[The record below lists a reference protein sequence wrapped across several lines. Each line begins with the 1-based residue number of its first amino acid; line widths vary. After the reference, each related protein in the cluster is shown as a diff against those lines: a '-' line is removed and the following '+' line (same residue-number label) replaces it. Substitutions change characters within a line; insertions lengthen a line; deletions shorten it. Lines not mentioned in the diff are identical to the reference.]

1 MEVAKTV
8 VRLDQII
15 SDIMESIKNLPANAI
30 IDISKSLMFYAEK
43 IKKEEE
49 EFGKLDTK
57 IIS

>member
-15 SDIMESIKNLPANAI
+15 SEIMESIKNLPANAI
-30 IDISKSLMFYAEK
+30 IDISKSLMFYAEQ

-49 EFGKLDTK
+49 KFGKLDTK

>member
-8 VRLDQII
+8 VRLDKII
-15 SDIMESIKNLPANAI
+15 SDIMETIKNLPANAI

-49 EFGKLDTK
+49 KFGKLDTK

>member
-1 MEVAKTV
+1 MEVVKTV

-15 SDIMESIKNLPANAI
+15 SEIMESIKNLPANAI
-30 IDISKSLMFYAEK
+30 IDISRNLMFYAEK

-49 EFGKLDTK
+49 RFGKLDTK

>member
-30 IDISKSLMFYAEK
+30 IDISKILMFYAEK

-49 EFGKLDTK
+49 KFGKLDTK

>member
-1 MEVAKTV
+1 MEVTKTV

-30 IDISKSLMFYAEK
+30 IDISKILMFYAEK

-49 EFGKLDTK
+49 KFGKLDTK